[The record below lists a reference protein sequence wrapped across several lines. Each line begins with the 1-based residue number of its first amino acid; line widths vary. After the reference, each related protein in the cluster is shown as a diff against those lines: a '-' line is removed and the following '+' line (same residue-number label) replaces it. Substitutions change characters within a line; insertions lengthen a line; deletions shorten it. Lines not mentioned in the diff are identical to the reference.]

1 VSSRRKPDRA
11 DAVAVPGEAGLGK
24 NTDSVSTPG
33 AVRHGRRRTWALRD
47 GLRTMSRGATGGG
60 PSRAAKCGRVR
71 IAEIVGVTLVDG
83 RAGFNGIMTCGLAWE
98 CPVCRAAIQAERAK
112 DVLTAVEWHRARRG
126 EAYLV
131 TLTVRHGLGDDLKRM
146 RQGVANAWR
155 KVQAG
160 RAWLEW
166 KARAGII
173 GTVRALETTHG
184 AHGWH
189 PHLHVLVL
197 GKRASE
203 RDVESWRQ
211 QLSARWQVAV
221 GATLGQDYT
230 PTDKRGCDMRVSRK
244 SDYLAKL
251 GLEVAGSSEKRGRHA
266 NRSPL
271 EIADDWVSRD
281 DWRDGVLWRKYA
293 KGMHGARMLTW
304 SKGLRAAV
312 GLGVEKSDEELAA
325 LQEAYTPV
333 ALIGREVWDALVRI
347 KGGPV
352 RMLEYI
358 ERRGVE
364 GLHIYLEAFVRR
376 EHPPP

>member
-1 VSSRRKPDRA
+1 
-11 DAVAVPGEAGLGK
+11 
-24 NTDSVSTPG
+24 
-33 AVRHGRRRTWALRD
+33 
-47 GLRTMSRGATGGG
+47 MSRGPATGGPG
-60 PSRAAKCGRVR
+60 RAAKCGRVR
-71 IAEIVGVTLVDG
+71 IGQVVGITLVDG

-98 CPVCRAAIQAERAK
+98 CPVCRATIQAERAK
-112 DVLTAVEWHRARRG
+112 EVLAAVDWHRARRG

-131 TLTVRHGLGDDLKRM
+131 TLTVRHGLGDDLATM
-146 RQGVANAWR
+146 RKGVANAWR

-166 KARAGII
+166 KARAGVV

-184 AHGWH
+184 EHGWH

-197 GKRASE
+197 GKRASDH
-203 RDVESWRQ
+203 DVESWRA

-221 GATLGQDYT
+221 SATLGQDYV
-230 PTDKRGCDMRVSRK
+230 PTDRRGCDVRVSRK

-251 GLEVAGSSEKRGRHA
+251 GLEVAGSSEKRGRRK

-271 EIADDWVSRD
+271 EIADDWVSRE

-325 LQEAYTPV
+325 LEEQYTPV
-333 ALIGREVWDALVRI
+333 ARIAREVWDELVRVP
-347 KGGPV
+347 GGPL
-352 RMLEYI
+352 RILEYL
-358 ERRGVE
+358 ERRGLE
-364 GLHIYLEAFVRR
+364 GLELYVTATITRGRA
-376 EHPPP
+376 PP